1 MHKLFGFLAFIT
13 VMPITP
19 IVVFLITLYTGV

>member
-1 MHKLFGFLAFIT
+1 MTKIVSILTFLA

-19 IVVFLITLYTGV
+19 MVVFLITLYTGV